1 MRNKSISEY
10 QKQRLDAISVYLRTY
25 RTVSGYSQEEL
36 CKHLNLHRN
45 TLIRAEN
52 AENITL
58 LSFLELA
65 DTLEIDLNEMFAAI
79 EEQ

>member
-1 MRNKSISEY
+1 MKNRPVSNYQQTRIKSISN
-10 QKQRLDAISVYLRTY
+10 YLRNY
-25 RTVSGYSQEEL
+25 RIVSGYSQEEL
-36 CKHLNLHRN
+36 CKYLNLHRN

-65 DTLEIDLNEMFAAI
+65 DTLDIDLQEMFAFI
-79 EEQ
+79 EQ

>member
-10 QKQRLDAISVYLRTY
+10 QQQRLEAISTYLKTY
-25 RTVSGYSQEEL
+25 RTVSGYTQDEL
-36 CKHLNLHRN
+36 CKNLNLHRN

-52 AENITL
+52 CENITL

-65 DTLEIDLNEMFAAI
+65 DTLEIDLYEMFAAI
-79 EEQ
+79 E

>member
-1 MRNKSISEY
+1 MRNKIISEY
-10 QKQRLDAISVYLRTY
+10 QQQRLDAISAYLRTY
-25 RTVSGYSQEEL
+25 RTVCGYTQAEL
-36 CKHLNLHRN
+36 CKHLNMHRN

-52 AENITL
+52 CENITL

>member
-1 MRNKSISEY
+1 MRNKSLSEY
-10 QKQRLDAISVYLRTY
+10 QQQRLIAISDYLRTY
-25 RTVSGYSQEEL
+25 RTISGYTQEDL

-58 LSFLELA
+58 LSFLELV
-65 DTLEIDLNEMFAAI
+65 DTLEIDLKQMFVDI
-79 EEQ
+79 